1 MEENKNREITVQL
14 TDLWT
19 IVRRCWIWMLIA
31 FVVVAALTFA
41 VLTSQHV
48 SEYQSTS
55 SIFVLRETDTQTS
68 SADITVAT
76 NLINDCIE
84 VVKSDSVLN
93 LVIEDQNLA
102 LTTAQLRK
110 MITTTNETGT
120 RVLYI
125 TVTANDPEE
134 AANITNS
141 ISSEL
146 CSYFND
152 YLLNE
157 QKQLKIIDGGNVATK
172 ESNPVSAVFVALIA
186 VAAAFVV
193 YLVFFIVFLLDDKIN
208 TAEDV
213 LRHLGVSVLG
223 EIPNKNDVHK
233 RRSKS
238 GGYYYYYAAGE
249 AAKQNK

>member
-1 MEENKNREITVQL
+1 MEENKNKEITVQL

-31 FVVVAALTFA
+31 FVVVAALSFA

-110 MITTTNETGT
+110 MEANGLVHREVYAEVPP
-120 RVLYI
+120 RVEYSL
-125 TVTANDPEE
+125 T
-134 AANITNS
+134 
-141 ISSEL
+141 EL
-146 CSYFND
+146 GRSLSPVIDALRAVGEGYQR
-152 YLLNE
+152 YLA
-157 QKQLKIIDGGNVATK
+157 QDG
-172 ESNPVSAVFVALIA
+172 
-186 VAAAFVV
+186 
-193 YLVFFIVFLLDDKIN
+193 
-208 TAEDV
+208 
-213 LRHLGVSVLG
+213 
-223 EIPNKNDVHK
+223 
-233 RRSKS
+233 
-238 GGYYYYYAAGE
+238 
-249 AAKQNK
+249 